1 MKKLTSI
8 IACAAALLLACCDNK
23 PTMRETLPPD
33 AAAELNELIE
43 TLLPKDDD
51 EELLHLLEDYDAT
64 GNVALTS
71 SPTAVTPLHVAVKF
85 RREALARELL
95 RQGADPNA
103 QLPTPKRLLESSPG
117 MSTEMDAPI
126 TWVLVPQRGLEQERN
141 TTEQTI
147 RFIDLLVAA
156 GAKVD
161 GAAGGH
167 ALLMCTV
174 TSDESVFLHLLELGA
189 SPTQGYQPDQARR
202 NAATYQALRNGWRRA
217 AEKLNAAGFVEIDRR
232 FVSSTVWSGN
242 EVWEKEATLLYS
254 LVESYRYSEDSDVG
268 IEQRTRDAICLVLD
282 LGADVNSA
290 LRRDRESG
298 ISTPM
303 LLAVEKLPLNNAP
316 QAHLEARGWL
326 LLRLLQHG
334 GDLNARLSPDN
345 STVLETLRSHPRLAA
360 WLQEH
365 GYTLPTP

>member
-8 IACAAALLLACCDNK
+8 MTCAAALMLASCESK
-23 PTMRETLPPD
+23 PSMRENLPRD

-43 TLLPKDDD
+43 TVLPEAGD
-51 EELLHLLEDYDAT
+51 EELLDLLEDYDAT

-71 SPTAVTPLHVAVKF
+71 ATNAITPLHVAVMF

-95 RQGADPNA
+95 RQGGDPNA

-126 TWVLVPQRGLEQERN
+126 VWAVVPQCGLEQEHN
-141 TTEQTI
+141 TTERTL
-147 RFIDLLVAA
+147 RLIDQLVAA

-174 TSDESVFLHLLELGA
+174 NSDEPVFLRLLELGA
-189 SPTQGYQPDQARR
+189 RPTQGYLPDQGHK
-202 NAATYQALRNGWRRA
+202 NAATYQALRNGWRQA
-217 AEKLNAAGFVEIDRR
+217 AEKLHAAGFVEIDRR

-254 LVESYRYSEDSDVG
+254 LVESYRYSEDSEVG
-268 IEQRTRDAICLVLD
+268 IEQRTRDALSLVLD
-282 LGADVNSA
+282 LGADVNAA
-290 LRRDRESG
+290 LRQDWESG

-303 LLAVEKLPLNNAP
+303 LLAVEKLPPNNAP

-326 LLRLLQHG
+326 LLQLLQHG
-334 GDLNARLSPDN
+334 GDLNARLSPDKP
-345 STVLETLRSHPRLAA
+345 TVLETLRSHPRLAA